1 MLGEKKV
8 EDVPTKCD
16 VLRGRMLTCER
27 LASKIS
33 SYADYFDV
41 INPDPLEMDVI
52 TDAIRWVQVRAD
64 LPR

>member
-16 VLRGRMLTCER
+16 VLRGGMLTCER

-33 SYADYFDV
+33 SYAEYFDV
-41 INPDPLEMDVI
+41 INPDSLEMDVI
-52 TDAIRWVQVRAD
+52 TYAIHRVQVRTD